1 MRILIETFHWDAQ
14 IVTTSTKSVDTFTTI
29 FSFNF
34 FILCRAGVTLNGV
47 LANQLP
53 EVGLMSLTK

>member
-1 MRILIETFHWDAQ
+1 MCILTEEMFSLGAQ
-14 IVTTSTKSVDTFTTI
+14 IVRTSTKSFDAFTTI
-29 FSFNF
+29 VS
-34 FILCRAGVTLNGV
+34 IICRAGVTLNGV